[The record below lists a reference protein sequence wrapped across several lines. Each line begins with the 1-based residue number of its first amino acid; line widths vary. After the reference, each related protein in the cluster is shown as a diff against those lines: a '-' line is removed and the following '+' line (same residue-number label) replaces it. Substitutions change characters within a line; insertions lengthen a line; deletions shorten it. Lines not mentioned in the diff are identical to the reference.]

1 MPLVAESFDRDD
13 ELSFLSTV
21 LDTVDALVIALD
33 RDRRIV
39 RFNRACERA
48 SGYSAE
54 EMLGEEP
61 WMLVP
66 KEERRAFELIVDFL
80 LAGNVP
86 YSVETHWQAK
96 DGSRRLI
103 AWTNNA
109 IVSDSGAVQYVI
121 GTGIDKTGQRDA
133 EEQARRNDRLLRG
146 AIDNTDAGIVIFD
159 AGGLAAIWNSAFEAM
174 FPGHALSNDGSLH
187 LTDHL
192 KERIGDLDDAADILG
207 AGSPIEFGTAGERT
221 IRCSGRR
228 VLGGGTI
235 LVHTDIS
242 DLKQAQAAL
251 EKTNQE
257 LEQFAYLAL
266 HDLKEPLRSI
276 TGFCELLR
284 EKHGGD
290 LDAESNRYFDFVT
303 DGANRLTTLVQD
315 LLSYARVD
323 SEDRKIGR
331 IDCRETLEEVIRHL
345 ESEIRQSGAEIEAGP
360 MSPVWAD
367 HAGIRLLL
375 SNLIGNAIKYQEGG
389 RPRVRVA
396 AENRP
401 EGWTLSVKDNGI
413 GIDPRHADRIFEPF
427 KRLHTRQAFPGSGIG
442 LAICK
447 KIVDRHH
454 GRIWVESAPGQGAT
468 FYVALPTRP
477 SEDRANL

>member
-1 MPLVAESFDRDD
+1 MPRVAESFDRDD

-48 SGYSAE
+48 SGYTAD
-54 EMLGEEP
+54 EMIGKEP

-66 KEERRAFELIVDFL
+66 EEERRAFELIVDYL
-80 LAGNVP
+80 LAGNFP

-109 IVSDSGAVQYVI
+109 IVGEAGRVEYVI
-121 GTGIDKTGQRDA
+121 GTGIDRTGQRDA
-133 EEQARRNDRLLRG
+133 EQQARRNDRLLRD

-159 AGGLAAIWNSAFEAM
+159 AAGQAAVWNSAFETM
-174 FPGHALSNDGSLH
+174 FPGQPPSDNDGLH
-187 LTDHL
+187 LDDHL
-192 KERIGDLDDAADILG
+192 KGSVGDADDVVG
-207 AGSPIEFGTAGERT
+207 SGSPIEFGTANGRT

-276 TGFCELLR
+276 TGFCDLLR
-284 EKHGGD
+284 EKLGDD
-290 LDAESNRYFDFVT
+290 LDAEANQYFDFVT
-303 DGANRLTTLVQD
+303 DGADRLNTLVQD
-315 LLSYARVD
+315 LLSYARID
-323 SEDRKIGR
+323 AEERKVGR
-331 IDCRETLEEVIRHL
+331 IDCEAVLAEVTAQLAR
-345 ESEIRQSGAEIEAGP
+345 EIRDSGAEIEAGLLP
-360 MSPVWAD
+360 PAWAD
-367 HAGIRLLL
+367 QAGIRLLL
-375 SNLIGNAIKYQEGG
+375 SNLIGNAIKYQKGG
-389 RPRVRVA
+389 IPRIRVT
-396 AENRP
+396 AENGP
-401 EGWTLSVKDNGI
+401 EGWTLSVSDNGI
-413 GIDPRHADRIFEPF
+413 GIDPRHAERIFEPF
-427 KRLHTRQAFPGSGIG
+427 KRLHTRSAFPGSGIG

-447 KIVDRHH
+447 KVVDRHH
-454 GRIWVESAPGQGAT
+454 GRIWVEPAPQRGSTFFVFLPASPDESAAGQ
-468 FYVALPTRP
+468 
-477 SEDRANL
+477 